1 MREVISAINAAKT
14 FNELSSECYR
24 YFAKRGVCHFSYF
37 HFPPIGAIDFDDV
50 KVIVWLG
57 YPEAWVAAYK
67 RTGFAYSDPIIER
80 LLREN
85 RPVWTKHVLGASD
98 ASPEEKAYLKL
109 LIDCKVNDD
118 LAVPVYG
125 PGGRNGGY
133 GIGFEDDAMDLSPA
147 EIDEIQWI
155 CQKAHLKYC
164 ELLDQKLERP
174 PDLSARETEVLRFVA
189 QGRPNSTIAETM
201 SVSIKTVE
209 TYLSR
214 VFLKLDVGDRM
225 TAALRAISL
234 GII

>member
-1 MREVISAINAAKT
+1 MHEVIAEINAADR
-14 FNELSSECYR
+14 FNELSSRCYR
-24 YFAKRGVCHFSYF
+24 YFEKHGVCHFSYF
-37 HFPPIGAIDFDDV
+37 HFPPIGAIDFDAV

-57 YPEAWVAAYK
+57 YPVAWIKAYK
-67 RTGFAYSDPIIER
+67 ETGYAFDDPIVER

-85 RPVWTKHVLGASD
+85 RPVWTKKVLGAPG

-109 LIDCKVNDD
+109 LIDCQVKDD

-133 GIGFEDDAMDLSPA
+133 GIGFEDDAKSLTPA
-147 EIDEIQWI
+147 QIDEIHWI

-164 ELLDQKLERP
+164 ELLDRKMDHP
-174 PDLSARETEVLRFVA
+174 PNLSARETEVLRFVA
-189 QGRPNSTIAETM
+189 QGRSNSIIAEVM
-201 SVSIKTVE
+201 SVSTKTVE

-234 GII
+234 GMI